1 MLHAFSH
8 YPKRSSEVIHLQI
21 PYRLNFC
28 HVFVSGFLQSKFPI
42 AWKYKMLLCLFILGQ
57 ELLEDIYLL
66 LQLYYCLNTEYLT
79 KIKRPI
85 ITLFLFYLRIYQVNF
100 TLWLIN
106 ESEGWIKCRKR
117 NELMC
122 DNNEGGRSRCHPPFT
137 VPVQSLTS
145 KLEACYFLI
154 FQKRSGNVQPADVH
168 LDFCHVHH

>member
-1 MLHAFSH
+1 
-8 YPKRSSEVIHLQI
+8 
-21 PYRLNFC
+21 
-28 HVFVSGFLQSKFPI
+28 
-42 AWKYKMLLCLFILGQ
+42 MLLCLFILGQ
-57 ELLEDIYLL
+57 ELLEAIYLL
-66 LQLYYCLNTEYLT
+66 LQLYYCLKTEYLT

-137 VPVQSLTS
+137 VLVQSLTS
-145 KLEACYFLI
+145 KLQACYFLI
-154 FQKRSGNVQPADVH
+154 LQKRSRNVQPADVH
-168 LDFCHVHH
+168 LDFCHLHNLWRWHVCNFIYSPKHQAEKPKLSSVTNWLTRLPDRHY